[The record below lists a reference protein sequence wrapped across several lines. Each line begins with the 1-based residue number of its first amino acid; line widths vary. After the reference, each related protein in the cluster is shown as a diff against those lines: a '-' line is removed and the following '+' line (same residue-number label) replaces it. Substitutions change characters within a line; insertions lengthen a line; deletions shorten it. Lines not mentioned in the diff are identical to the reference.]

1 MKSSTGNRMV
11 GAMLHGVVRARPAL
25 AIDTAG
31 CDYTARMSQSAPR
44 SASASAAA
52 TLLIATPD
60 PQALLADCPLLGPR
74 LARADASEEAFLAIE
89 DWLLAIHGVAAD
101 AEPALAATAAGLIG
115 RGHGWL
121 RVDALTL
128 VVSRDRLIALP
139 QAAGDAS
146 DAARLIDALLPQLP
160 RIGVAHALGEARLV
174 DLDAPTD
181 ARLAPAWRTAN
192 RPLDSHLPDGPRGP
206 DWRRWLTEAQMLL
219 HEHPLNTERESRG
232 LRPLNAL
239 WLAGGAAAAPS
250 PHPRG
255 IRMYGAHPLAAALP
269 LAAGTPSGSEQAPVR
284 VWLHQPGENPPE
296 PLLRAL
302 SAGRFQLRVL
312 EPSGQQVYDR
322 RPWHA
327 LRVWR
332 KPLTSLSP
340 TPA

>member
-1 MKSSTGNRMV
+1 MPQPTP
-11 GAMLHGVVRARPAL
+11 PA
-25 AIDTAG
+25 ADTE
-31 CDYTARMSQSAPR
+31 
-44 SASASAAA
+44 
-52 TLLIATPD
+52 TLLIATRD
-60 PQALLADCPLLGPR
+60 PRGLLDDWPALAACLAT
-74 LARADASEEAFLAIE
+74 ADHSRHEFLAIE
-89 DWLLAIHGVAAD
+89 DWLLAMHDIPAES
-101 AEPALAATAAGLIG
+101 EPALAAAMLGLAGG
-115 RGHGWL
+115 THGWL
-121 RVDALTL
+121 RVDALSL
-128 VVSRDRLIALP
+128 VISRDRLVALP
-139 QAAGDAS
+139 QAPE
-146 DAARLIDALLPQLP
+146 DAADAAALVDAVLSQAPAVGALHAAGLHRLL
-160 RIGVAHALGEARLV
+160 
-174 DLDAPTD
+174 DLDAPAD
-181 ARLAPAWRTAN
+181 ARFAPAWRTAG
-192 RPLDSHLPDGPRGP
+192 RPLDEHLPQGPRGA

-269 LAAGTPSGSEQAPVR
+269 LAAGTPSGSEQAAVR

-296 PLLRAL
+296 PLVRAL

>member
-101 AEPALAATAAGLIG
+101 AEPALAAAAAGLIG

-219 HEHPLNTERESRG
+219 HEHPLNSDRESRG

-239 WLAGGAAAAPS
+239 WLSGGAAVATQPVHRAVGLHGQHALARTLPVAVEAATHKPA
-250 PHPRG
+250 
-255 IRMYGAHPLAAALP
+255 I
-269 LAAGTPSGSEQAPVR
+269 T
-284 VWLHQPGENPPE
+284 VWLHQPGEQPP
-296 PLLRAL
+296 ATVL
-302 SAGRFQLRVL
+302 SALRRGSFRL
-312 EPSGQQVYDR
+312 DILAPSLRQSYLRQ
-322 RPWHA
+322 PWHA

-332 KPLTSLSP
+332 QPLRALVAAHP
-340 TPA
+340 